1 MAWMNYHHL
10 YYFWTIAKEG
20 GVTKACHTLRL
31 SQPTLSSQLKQF
43 EQFMGKPLFERK
55 SRKLVLNDSG
65 KVVFEAAEK
74 IFKTGEALLGT
85 LHQDQS
91 TVWTTLKVGVV
102 GTLPRK
108 DVFDFLQLPIAK
120 PYVRLE
126 ILSDSFEEL
135 LPKLLEKEIDMV
147 LSHRKAPPE
156 MKSLFNYSLDQSSFV
171 FVAKNDLK
179 NLRRRFPKSIEG
191 LPLFLPTH
199 HRYIRSGIESFLKR
213 HEIAATIKGE
223 VQDSELLRLIAV
235 SGEGV
240 SVVERSAVNDL
251 IKSKELVVLGEL
263 GELTEEYFLISFA
276 RENLPRVVKDI
287 LKKFK

>member
-55 SRKLVLNDSG
+55 SRKLILNDSG

-91 TVWTTLKVGVV
+91 TTWTTLKVGVV

-120 PYVRLE
+120 PYVRVE
-126 ILSDSFEEL
+126 IFSDSFEEL
-135 LPKLLEKEIDMV
+135 LPRLLEKEVDMV

-156 MKSLFNYSLDQSSFV
+156 MKSLHNYSLDQSSFV

-179 NLRRRFPKSIEG
+179 NLRRRFPKCLEG
-191 LPLFLPTH
+191 MPLFLPTH
-199 HRYIRSGIESFLKR
+199 HRYIRSGIESFLKKN
-213 HEIAATIKGE
+213 EVVPTIKGE
-223 VQDSELLRLIAV
+223 VQDSELLRIIAA
-235 SGEGV
+235 SGDGV
-240 SVVERSAVNDL
+240 VIVERSAVNDL
-251 IKSKELVVLGEL
+251 IKSKELVVLGEI
-263 GELTEEYFLISFA
+263 GDLTEEYFLISYA